1 MPGFSL
7 AGQRRWATKRQHHHH
22 HRHHHHPF
30 LIFPVDSKKANESG
44 IFIFLIHAV
53 IFPLESKSS
62 SRVGNY
68 VSKGAYIP
76 NTYR

>member
-7 AGQRRWATKRQHHHH
+7 AGQRRWATNRRHHHH
-22 HRHHHHPF
+22 HPL
-30 LIFPVDSKKANESG
+30 LIFPVESKSKREWG
-44 IFIFLIHAV
+44 FFIFLIPVV

-68 VSKGAYIP
+68 VSKGAFIP